1 MKILF
6 LTNNEISED
15 LINWLRNE
23 AKEEVIVFNGK
34 ISKEDILRYRPNF
47 IISYNY
53 RYIIKEKMLNLLPR
67 RTINLHI
74 SFLPWNKG
82 AHPNLWSF
90 LEDTPKGVTIHL
102 MDEGID
108 TGDIL
113 LQREAALDEKNETLL
128 SSYLI
133 LHKNIQDLFVSN
145 WDKIKNF
152 QITPKPQISGGSTHY
167 KKDFERI
174 KHILGNE
181 GWNILINELKKRFE
195 NSKRESY
202 EY

>member
-34 ISKEDILRYRPNF
+34 ISKEDILHYRPNF

-53 RYIIKEKMLNLLPR
+53 RYIIKEEMLNLLPK
-67 RTINLHI
+67 RTINLHV

-102 MDEGID
+102 MDKGID

-113 LQREAALDEKNETLL
+113 LQREVAIDEKNETLL

-133 LHKNIQDLFVSN
+133 LHKNIQDLFISN

-152 QITPKPQISGGSTHY
+152 QITPKLQISGGSIHY

-181 GWNILINELKKRFE
+181 GWNILINELKKRFRKFQE
-195 NSKRESY
+195 RKL
-202 EY
+202 